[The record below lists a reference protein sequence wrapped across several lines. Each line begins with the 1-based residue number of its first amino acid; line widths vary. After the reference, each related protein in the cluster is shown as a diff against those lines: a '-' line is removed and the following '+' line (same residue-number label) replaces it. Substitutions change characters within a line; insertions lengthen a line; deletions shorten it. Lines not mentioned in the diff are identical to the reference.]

1 MLGALVSR
9 GFSLTGKGSQCV
21 TKGESIST
29 SCSSVMPLLPSRLF
43 CSNEDEGEG
52 FVLNGD
58 GIGLRL
64 TAMEYWKCG
73 EAGMKFSFTDKKE
86 PECKFVVAESLPG
99 QGKTLLL
106 RGCVCV

>member
-1 MLGALVSR
+1 
-9 GFSLTGKGSQCV
+9 
-21 TKGESIST
+21 
-29 SCSSVMPLLPSRLF
+29 MPLLPSRLF

-106 RGCVCV
+106 LVCVCV